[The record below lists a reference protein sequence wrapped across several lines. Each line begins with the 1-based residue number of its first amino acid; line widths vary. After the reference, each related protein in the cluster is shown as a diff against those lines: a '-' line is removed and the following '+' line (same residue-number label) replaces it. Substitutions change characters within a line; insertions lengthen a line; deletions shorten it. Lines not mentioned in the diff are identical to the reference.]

1 LEEELDFERCANAN
15 FEAFHRR
22 GVMRNG
28 RRVGGAVRRLRQACG
43 ISREAA
49 GWEIRGSESKISRME
64 LGRVPFK
71 ERDVADLLALYGV
84 GEQESSALLSL
95 ARRAS
100 APAWWRQFGEIVPPW
115 YLSYLGLE
123 DAASL
128 IRSYETHFVPGL
140 LQTADYAR
148 AVLEREH
155 GTATSAKI
163 ERRIEL
169 RRNRQRVLTR
179 QDPPRFWAVL
189 DEAVLCREIGGRD
202 VMRAQVR
209 ALLEA
214 AELPNV
220 HIQISRFHQGGA
232 APTGFPFT
240 ILRFAEP
247 ELPDV
252 VYVEQLTGAVYLD
265 KPGEVERYAIAME
278 LSCVAAE
285 PPERTAAI
293 LGDALHEFA
302 C

>member
-1 LEEELDFERCANAN
+1 MASARPDD
-15 FEAFHRR
+15 
-22 GVMRNG
+22 NG
-28 RRVGGAVRRLRQACG
+28 GSTALRIQLGARLRRLRQARG

-100 APAWWRQFGEIVPPW
+100 APAWWRQFGEIVPSW

-128 IRSYETHFVPGL
+128 IRSYETQFVPGL

-148 AVLEREH
+148 ALLEREH
-155 GTATSAKI
+155 GTATAAKI

-189 DEAVLCREIGGRD
+189 DEAVLRREIGGRD

-220 HIQISRFHQGGA
+220 HIQISRFHRGGEV
-232 APTGFPFT
+232 PTGFPFT

-285 PPERTAAI
+285 PPERTAAL

-302 C
+302 Y

>member
-1 LEEELDFERCANAN
+1 MASVRPDD
-15 FEAFHRR
+15 
-22 GVMRNG
+22 NG
-28 RRVGGAVRRLRQACG
+28 GSTALRIQLGARLRRLRQACG

-84 GEQESSALLSL
+84 GKQESSALLSL

-100 APAWWRQFGEIVPPW
+100 APPWWRQYGEIVPPW

-123 DAASL
+123 EAASL
-128 IRSYETHFVPGL
+128 IRSYETQYVPGL

-148 AVLEREH
+148 AVLKREH
-155 GTATSAKI
+155 GTAGAAKI
-163 ERRIEL
+163 ERRVEL
-169 RRNRQRVLTR
+169 RRNRQRVLER

-189 DEAVLCREIGGRD
+189 DEAVLRREIGGRD
-202 VMRAQVR
+202 VMREQVQ
-209 ALLEA
+209 ALQAA
-214 AELPNV
+214 AELPHV
-220 HIQISRFHQGGA
+220 HLQIFRFRQGGA
-232 APTGFPFT
+232 APTSFPFT
-240 ILRFAEP
+240 MLRFAEP

-265 KPGEVERYAIAME
+265 KPAEVEQYAIAMGR
-278 LSCVAAE
+278 SCVAAE
-285 PPERTAAI
+285 PPERTPAI
-293 LGDALHEFA
+293 LGDALHEIA